1 MTPGATHQRVL
12 VVDDDPATRTLCSIN
27 LRRAGLEVLEA
38 EDGIRGLERALA
50 DRPDFVVLDVM
61 MPGLDGFEL
70 AARLRGD
77 ERTSQIPLVFLT
89 GETDRE
95 KRARP
100 SALGA
105 LAYVGKPFDP
115 VALADLV
122 AGALGRD
129 QSAPLALAQ

>member
-1 MTPGATHQRVL
+1 MTPSPIAGACSSWTTILGPGH
-12 VVDDDPATRTLCSIN
+12 CSIN
-27 LRRAGLEVLEA
+27 LRRVGLEVLEA

-61 MPGLDGFEL
+61 MPGLNGFEL
-70 AARLRGD
+70 AARLRGE
-77 ERTSQIPLVFLT
+77 ERTRQTPLVFLT
-89 GETDRE
+89 GETDRK
-95 KRARP
+95 KRAR
-100 SALGA
+100 ARTLGA

-129 QSAPLALAQ
+129 QSGPLALA